1 MAPIGYSF
9 NANKPVYRSK
19 ERSESKRIFII
30 FILVSACFAAIL
42 YFLFGYEREEGKPE
56 GTEKQYISLA
66 PKPENVSKVSPSVP
80 APVPARAAE
89 KAAAAVKQQAEKPVP
104 APVEA
109 KPAAA
114 ALSFPEAEKN
124 LAEAEAAY
132 AKGEYSKVREC
143 CYRIFASRKIP
154 DEHPLWQKTADI
166 LGKANIKILFTD
178 YPFPEKKAAYSVQPN
193 DGLRK
198 IAMTYNV
205 SSEAVQR
212 SNNMK
217 LTDFNVQLGKTYNIY
232 AGDWQIV
239 ISKSR
244 KQLYLFDG
252 GKIFKVYNIGVGKDN
267 RTPAGIFKTGGK
279 RKNPDWYSPKG
290 KIPFGEKGN
299 VLGTRWIRLVPDG
312 KTSRPVSGLGIH
324 GTWEP
329 DSIGKA
335 ESNGCVRL
343 LNEDVEELFAIIPDE
358 GKSVSVKIIE

>member
-19 ERSESKRIFII
+19 ERNDNKRIFII
-30 FILVSACFAAIL
+30 FILVTACFAGIF
-42 YFLFGYEREEGKPE
+42 YFFFGDEKEESKPDE
-56 GTEKQYISLA
+56 TGKQYISLA
-66 PKPENVSKVSPSVP
+66 PKPENISKVSPSVP
-80 APVPARAAE
+80 VSAPV
-89 KAAAAVKQQAEKPVP
+89 AEKPAPVEKKPAEKPAP

-109 KPAAA
+109 KPAAV
-114 ALSFPEAEKN
+114 ALSFPEAEKA

-132 AKGEYSKVREC
+132 AKGEYGKVREC
-143 CYRIFASRKIP
+143 CYRIFDSRKIP

-166 LGKANIKILFTD
+166 LGKANIKIIFTD
-178 YPFPEKKAAYSVQPN
+178 CPFPEKKVAYNVQPN

-198 IAMTYNV
+198 IAMTHNV

-232 AGDWQIV
+232 AGNWQIIV
-239 ISKSR
+239 SKSR
-244 KQLYLFDG
+244 KKLYLFDD
-252 GKIFKVYNIGVGKDN
+252 GKIFKVYNVGIGKDD
-267 RTPAGIFKTGGK
+267 RTPTGTFKTGGK

-290 KIPFGEKGN
+290 KIPFGEKEN
-299 VLGTRWIRLVPDG
+299 VLGTRWIRLVPNG

-324 GTWEP
+324 GTWAP

-335 ESNGCVRL
+335 ESNGCIRL

-358 GKSVSVKIIE
+358 GKSVPVKIIE